1 MCQWHAVPK
10 EVVHVIRMNNNITGL
25 KCVMDL
31 SLKAALWAELR
42 CLFVCMCVCD
52 NLNCAWEVW
61 IKEMRLKS
69 HCASSRRIQ

>member
-10 EVVHVIRMNNNITGL
+10 EVVHVIRMNNNITVL

-31 SLKAALWAELR
+31 SLKAAVVGWIA
-42 CLFVCMCVCD
+42 LFICVCD